1 MAHAKDHSEAPRG
14 RDEEVLALIQ
24 SSNDLAATAIMNA
37 ARANKISEAA
47 ISKGSAAAINVAQG
61 AKALAMIG
69 GLFAVV
75 ALVIALLVF

>member
-1 MAHAKDHSEAPRG
+1 
-14 RDEEVLALIQ
+14 
-24 SSNDLAATAIMNA
+24 MNA

-61 AKALAMIG
+61 AKALAMLG

-75 ALVIALLVF
+75 ALVIGLLVF